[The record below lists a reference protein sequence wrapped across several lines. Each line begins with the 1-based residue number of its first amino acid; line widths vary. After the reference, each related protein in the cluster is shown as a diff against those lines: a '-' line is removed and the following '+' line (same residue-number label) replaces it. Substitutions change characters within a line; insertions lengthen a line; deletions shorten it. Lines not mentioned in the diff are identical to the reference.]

1 MISSVTNAAV
11 KRIVLLQTR
20 DKTRREEGLFIV
32 EGVRMYMEVPVQ
44 RLDSVYVTESFLD
57 HAGQDV
63 RERLADTGY
72 ELVSEDVMK
81 KMSDTMTPQGVL
93 CLVRYY
99 DYTVDEILDGGS
111 LYLILDGLQDP
122 GNLGTV
128 FRTAEA
134 AGAAGI
140 IMSRG
145 TVSIY
150 NPKSIRS
157 TMGTLF
163 RMPFIYADDLCEVI
177 ADLKERGVRVY
188 AAHLH
193 GAVDYTACDYRGA
206 SAFVIG
212 NEGAGVSDAVAGA
225 SDSCLYIPM
234 EGEVESL
241 NAAVAASVLMYEAHR
256 QRRSL

>member
-20 DKTRREEGLFIV
+20 DKSRREEGLFIV
-32 EGVRMYMEVPVQ
+32 EGVRMYMEVPEQ

-63 RERLADTGY
+63 RDRLTRTGY
-72 ELVSEDVMK
+72 ELVSDDVMK

-99 DYTVDEILDGGS
+99 EYTLEDILNRGS
-111 LYLILDGLQDP
+111 MYMILDGLQDP

-134 AGAAGI
+134 AGAAGV

-177 ADLKERGVRVY
+177 ADLKARGVSVY
-188 AAHLH
+188 AAHLR
-193 GAVDYTACDYRGA
+193 GAEDYAECDYCGA

-212 NEGAGVSDAVAGA
+212 NEGAGVSDAVAEA
-225 SDSCLYIPM
+225 ADKCLYIPM
-234 EGEVESL
+234 EGEV
-241 NAAVAASVLMYEAHR
+241 
-256 QRRSL
+256 

>member
-20 DKTRREEGLFIV
+20 DKARRDEGLFIV
-32 EGVRMYMEVPVQ
+32 EGVRMYMEVPAE
-44 RLDSVYVTESFLD
+44 RLDSVYVTEGFLD
-57 HAGQDV
+57 HTSQDV
-63 RERLADTGY
+63 RERLSGTGY
-72 ELVSEDVMK
+72 ELVSDDVMK
-81 KMSDTMTPQGVL
+81 KMSDTMTPQGIL
-93 CLVRYY
+93 CLVRSYE
-99 DYTVDEILDGGS
+99 YTLDDILSSGS
-111 LYLILDGLQDP
+111 LYMILDGLQDP

-134 AGAAGI
+134 AGAAGV

-163 RMPFIYADDLCEVI
+163 RMPFIYADDLCDVI
-177 ADLKERGVRVY
+177 ADLKSRGVCVY
-188 AAHLH
+188 AAHLQ
-193 GAVDYTACDYRGA
+193 GGVDYSSQDYTGPG
-206 SAFVIG
+206 AFVIG
-212 NEGAGVSDAVAGA
+212 NEGAGVSDAVAEA
-225 SDSCLYIPM
+225 SDMRIYIPM

-241 NAAVAASVLMYEAHR
+241 NAAIAASILMYEAHR
-256 QRRSL
+256 QRSL

>member
-1 MISSVTNAAV
+1 
-11 KRIVLLQTR
+11 
-20 DKTRREEGLFIV
+20 
-32 EGVRMYMEVPVQ
+32 MYM
-44 RLDSVYVTESFLD
+44 
-57 HAGQDV
+57 
-63 RERLADTGY
+63 
-72 ELVSEDVMK
+72 
-81 KMSDTMTPQGVL
+81 
-93 CLVRYY
+93 
-99 DYTVDEILDGGS
+99 
-111 LYLILDGLQDP
+111 ILDGLQDP

-134 AGAAGI
+134 AGAAGV